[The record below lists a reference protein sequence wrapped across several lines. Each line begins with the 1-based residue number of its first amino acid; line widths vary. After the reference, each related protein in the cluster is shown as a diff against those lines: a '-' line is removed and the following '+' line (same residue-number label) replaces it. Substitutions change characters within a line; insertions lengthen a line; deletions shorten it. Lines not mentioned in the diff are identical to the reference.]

1 MKNIIAVLLVLVVT
15 ATFAQKTIKLK
26 VVYVPNHQYNFESK
40 NASAITMDALADD
53 ATKEQLKAS
62 GMSLPMKMNIDQD
75 ILALM
80 KTGQFNEKKEIP
92 ILIEYSKYDLKQ
104 MMGDKEMPSPGNV
117 LKGMKASG
125 WADSNGKLRIENV
138 EGEAVTDEIKK
149 MMIGMMDQMGT
160 QIAFP
165 DKSMKVG
172 DEFTQEVPFSMP
184 IQGGIELK
192 MIVKTVYKL
201 ISFNSE
207 NALFDTIITMTMDLS
222 MDKGSMTAEGA
233 GKGQMTFDIKKS
245 FISTYDSNVDMIM
258 KMKMGPMDMD
268 IKSKTEST
276 MKVTHL

>member
-92 ILIEYSKYDLKQ
+92 ILIEYSKYDVKQ